1 KMTEL
6 YADLAKFGVHIV
18 MTSHSNYVFNK
29 VSNLIV
35 GGTLLPEQ
43 VKCDLFEVTP
53 QGSIGR
59 VQGID
64 NYGIDDNNFSDAS
77 EALLAEKLD
86 LLGSQKND

>member
-1 KMTEL
+1 M
-6 YADLAKFGVHIV
+6 
-18 MTSHSNYVFNK
+18 
-29 VSNLIV
+29 
-35 GGTLLPEQ
+35 PEQ
-43 VKCDLFEVTP
+43 VKCDLFEVTSK
-53 QGSIGR
+53 GSVGR